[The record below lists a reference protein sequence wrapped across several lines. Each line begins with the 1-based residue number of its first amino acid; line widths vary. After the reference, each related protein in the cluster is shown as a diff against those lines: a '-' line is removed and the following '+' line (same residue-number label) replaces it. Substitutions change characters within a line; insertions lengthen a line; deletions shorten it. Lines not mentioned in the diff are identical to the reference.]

1 MHNHFKQYFSH
12 LSNDFS
18 IVHQIETLLDCGYKI
33 SEITDALDVEDSDVV
48 KVIDNYV
55 SNKMKWV
62 LYERFMEKYYDE
74 KDIKRSEAKTLF
86 G

>member
-1 MHNHFKQYFSH
+1 MHNTFKQYFSH

-18 IVHQIETLLDCGYKI
+18 IAHQIENLLDCGYKI

-48 KVIDNYV
+48 KVLDNYV
-55 SNKMKWV
+55 SNKMKWN

-74 KDIKRSEAKTLF
+74 KDIKRSEAETLF

>member
-1 MHNHFKQYFSH
+1 MHNTFKQYFSH

-18 IVHQIETLLDCGYKI
+18 IAHSIETLLDCGYKI

-55 SNKMKWV
+55 SNKMKWI
-62 LYERFMEKYYDE
+62 LYERFMEKYYDK
-74 KDIKRSEAKTLF
+74 KDIERRETETLF

>member
-1 MHNHFKQYFSH
+1 M
-12 LSNDFS
+12 
-18 IVHQIETLLDCGYKI
+18 DCGYKI

-74 KDIKRSEAKTLF
+74 KDIKRSEAETLF

>member
-1 MHNHFKQYFSH
+1 MLQFKPGANYAIFKKPGKQ
-12 LSNDFS
+12 NPA
-18 IVHQIETLLDCGYKI
+18 VYKI

-55 SNKMKWV
+55 SNKMKWN

-74 KDIKRSEAKTLF
+74 KDIKRSEAETLF

>member
-1 MHNHFKQYFSH
+1 MHNTFKQYFSH

-18 IVHQIETLLDCGYKI
+18 IAHQIENLLDCGYKI

-74 KDIKRSEAKTLF
+74 KDIKRSEAETLF

>member
-1 MHNHFKQYFSH
+1 MHNTFKQYFSH

-18 IVHQIETLLDCGYKI
+18 IAYQIENLLDCGYKI

-74 KDIKRSEAKTLF
+74 KDIKRSESKTLF

>member
-1 MHNHFKQYFSH
+1 MHNTFKQYFSH

-18 IVHQIETLLDCGYKI
+18 IAHQIENLLDCGYKI

-55 SNKMKWV
+55 SNKMKWI
-62 LYERFMEKYYDE
+62 LYERFMEKYYDK
-74 KDIKRSEAKTLF
+74 KDIKRREAKTLF

>member
-18 IVHQIETLLDCGYKI
+18 IAHQIENLLDSGYKI

-55 SNKMKWV
+55 SNKMKWN

-74 KDIKRSEAKTLF
+74 KDIKRSEAETLF

>member
-1 MHNHFKQYFSH
+1 MHNTFKQYFSH

-18 IVHQIETLLDCGYKI
+18 IAHQIENLLDCGYKI

-55 SNKMKWV
+55 SNKMKWI
-62 LYERFMEKYYDE
+62 LYERFMEKYYDK
-74 KDIKRSEAKTLF
+74 KDIKRREAETLF